1 MKILVL
7 GANGLIGSTIF
18 RVLSETKDNVVHG
31 TIRNE
36 SALLSVPDSFRKNI
50 VSNVDMLDDYAITD
64 ILNTYR
70 PHVVINCAGLT
81 KHRPNSENPLTA
93 LPINSLFPHKL
104 AKLCALMGARVIHIS
119 TDCVFS
125 GHKGYYSE
133 EDHPD
138 ALELYGISKAIGE
151 VDYPNALTIR
161 TSTIGHESNSTA
173 GLLEWFLSQ
182 QTSCYG
188 YGKAIFSGLPTVT
201 LARVIRDYVLPNEI
215 MTGVYH
221 LAGSPIDKLSL
232 LRLIANV
239 YAKDINVIPDDSFVI
254 DRSLNAKKFSKETG
268 YVASSWDV
276 LLLEMYDDFKRNT

>member
-7 GANGLIGSTIF
+7 GANGLIGNTIF
-18 RVLSETKDNVVHG
+18 RVLSETTDHVVHG
-31 TIRNE
+31 TIRRD
-36 SALLSVPDSFRKNI
+36 SALSSVADTFRKNI
-50 VSNVDMLDDYAITD
+50 ISNVEMLDDYAVAD
-64 ILNTYR
+64 VLNAYR

-81 KHRPNSENPLTA
+81 KHRPNAACPLTA

-104 AKLCALMGARVIHIS
+104 VKLCALMDTKLIHIS

-125 GHKGYYSE
+125 GDKGDYSE
-133 EDHPD
+133 GDHPD

-161 TSTIGHESNSTA
+161 TSTIGHERDSTA

-182 QTSCYG
+182 GASCSG
-188 YGKAIFSGLPTVT
+188 YRKAIFSGLPTVT
-201 LARVIRDYVLPNEI
+201 LARVIRDYVLTNNT

-232 LRLIANV
+232 LKLIAKI
-239 YAKDINVIPDDSFVI
+239 YAKDIDVIPDHNFVI

-276 LLLEMYDDFKRNT
+276 LLREMYDDFKRNT

>member
-1 MKILVL
+1 MNILIL

-18 RVLSETKDNVVHG
+18 RVLSETKDNVVYG

-36 SALLSVPDSFRKNI
+36 SAVLSVPESCQKNT
-50 VSNVDMLDDYAITD
+50 VSNVDMLDDYVITS

-70 PHVVINCAGLT
+70 PHVVVNCAGLT
-81 KHRPNSENPLTA
+81 KHRPNSGNPLAA

-125 GHKGYYSE
+125 GHKGFYSE

-161 TSTIGHESNSTA
+161 TSTIGHEKHSTA

-182 QTSCYG
+182 QTSCSG
-188 YGKAIFSGLPTVT
+188 YAKAIFSGLPTVT
-201 LARVIRDYVLPNEI
+201 LARVIRDYVLPNDI

-221 LAGSPIDKLSL
+221 VAGSPIDKLSL

-239 YAKDINVIPDDSFVI
+239 YAKDINVIADDSFVI
-254 DRSLNAKKFSKETG
+254 DRSLNAKKFAKETG

-276 LLLEMYDDFKRNT
+276 LVREMYDDFRRNT